1 MNDRSESRQRL
12 IEEHHY
18 LCPRAARKFWRKG
31 LDKRDLE
38 QVAAIGLIK
47 AADRYDLENGTPFEA
62 YAWVMVL
69 GELMHYV
76 RDGERVV
83 RAPRR
88 LHELDRRWLAAER
101 DLWISL
107 GREPEAAE
115 IGAVIG
121 ATAEEQREI
130 SRYRR
135 NTAMLSVETL
145 RPFEH
150 KALSYTLDRQLDRLD
165 VQHALAQLTS
175 LERRII
181 VEIYELDT
189 PLADL
194 AERLGYSRRHLSRL
208 HRGALKKLSPYARP
222 QSA

>member
-18 LCPRAARKFWRKG
+18 LCQRGARKFWRKG
-31 LDKRDLE
+31 LDRRDLE

-47 AADRYDLENGTPFEA
+47 AADRYDNANGTPFEA
-62 YAWVMVL
+62 YAWAMVL

-101 DLWISL
+101 DLWVRL
-107 GREPEAAE
+107 GREPSTAE

-121 ATAEEQREI
+121 ASPEEQREV

-135 NTAMLSVETL
+135 NTAMLSVESL

-150 KALSYTLDRQLDRLD
+150 RALSYTLDHQLDRVD
-165 VQHALAQLTS
+165 VQRALAELS
-175 LERRII
+175 ALERQII
-181 VEIYELDT
+181 VEIYERDT
-189 PLADL
+189 PLMEL

-208 HRGALKKLSPYARP
+208 HRGALKKLTPYARP
-222 QSA
+222 QIA